1 MYVVTAET
9 YIYIYVIYVSG
20 DGHLF
25 ASYYFQPKYRPTY
38 SINKI
43 CCKRSKD
50 SADKKLIKIKIWDK
64 HEHLTHK

>member
-1 MYVVTAET
+1 MFVVTTET
-9 YIYIYVIYVSG
+9 YIYVIYVSG

-38 SINKI
+38 SISKI

-50 SADKKLIKIKIWDK
+50 NADKKLIKIRDK

>member
-9 YIYIYVIYVSG
+9 YIYVIYVSG

-38 SINKI
+38 SISKI

-50 SADKKLIKIKIWDK
+50 NADKKLIKIKYGTNTNI
-64 HEHLTHK
+64 